1 MRIEFAC
8 ASRRPAG
15 PSTGLRCR
23 QHGFTMIEVMVVVVI
38 LSILATFVV
47 PNIVGNTD
55 RARVT
60 KVKQDIRAIEQ
71 ALDLYRLDNYA
82 YPTTDQGLEALVN
95 EPTTPPEPRN
105 WQPYLK
111 KLPMDPWNNEYQYL
125 NPGQFGAVDVF
136 SLGSDGQ
143 AGGEGTAADLGNWN
157 LDQQG

>member
-15 PSTGLRCR
+15 PGTGLRCR

-111 KLPMDPWNNEYQYL
+111 KLPMDPWSNEYQYL

-157 LDQQG
+157 LEQQG